1 MENLENII
9 MENLENIRIPFPEG
23 YVKDEKLSTDREMVL
38 KYVGDD
44 KLPKKI
50 DSLETAIAYLGA
62 FDQDVIT
69 YHKKV
74 KVEITGHDLAYSKLV
89 IIVKAANKLAN
100 NGEIWIPNWADATQK
115 KWWRF
120 WSCSPVFA
128 FSCTDFGCAY
138 ACTHFVSRLCF
149 INKEVTISTTDDFKD
164 EFEEFLAYKE

>member
-1 MENLENII
+1 
-9 MENLENIRIPFPEG
+9 MENLENIRIPFPKG
-23 YVKDEKLSTDREMVL
+23 YVKDEKLSTDRETVL

-44 KLPKKI
+44 KLPEKI
-50 DSLETAIAYLGA
+50 DSFETAIAYLGA

-120 WSCSPVFA
+120 WGCSPVFA
-128 FSCTDFGCAY
+128 FSGTYYGCVCTLTYYGG
-138 ACTHFVSRLCF
+138 SRLCF